1 MEGKL
6 NNRVIETS
14 FFRMKLLM
22 MDYKM
27 QNQIVQFMKCV
38 EEF

>member
-14 FFRMKLLM
+14 FFRIKLLN

-27 QNQIVQFMKCV
+27 QNQIVQFMKCFEV
-38 EEF
+38 F